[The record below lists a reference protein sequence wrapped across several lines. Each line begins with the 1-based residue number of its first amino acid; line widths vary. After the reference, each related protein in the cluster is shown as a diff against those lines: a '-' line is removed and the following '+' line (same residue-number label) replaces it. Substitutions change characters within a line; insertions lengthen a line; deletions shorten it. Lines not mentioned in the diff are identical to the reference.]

1 MVLEFE
7 VNEYLTLKL
16 EEDKTVIFVN
26 GERFQQC
33 KILILDIPIEE
44 ITSFKRI
51 SSIDEAVERIN
62 RSLEY
67 KKINRKDIPPEI
79 VFWGHCSNLQV
90 WAEHRYDTR
99 LIPSSL
105 AFPLLKKLTDF
116 GDPIATRVF
125 KKEIKKRLESGFPN
139 VVNYLI
145 KEKYVDYLDREEILN
160 VESLKKVNITLILI
174 FINIFIY
181 IFLNL
186 SLPKDYIYFFL
197 INQNIIDKLEI
208 WRVFTSMFIHANLM
222 HLFINM
228 ISLILFGAIIETKKK
243 ISKYKYLFIYFLSGL
258 IGNLSFLTLLPANV
272 FGTGSS
278 GSIFG
283 LFGASII
290 IVISK
295 KRYSSLF
302 LLSLLLFTSLYL
314 SLAPTIVFLPHL
326 FGLFG
331 GFLCGYLFF
340 IYKNNNLLY
349 LSG

>member
-16 EEDKTVIFVN
+16 EEDKTVIYVN

-125 KKEIKKRLESGFPN
+125 KKEIEKRLESGFSN

-228 ISLILFGAIIETKKK
+228 IFLMLFGAIIETKKK
-243 ISKYKYLFIYFLSGL
+243 LLNINIYLY
-258 IGNLSFLTLLPANV
+258 
-272 FGTGSS
+272 
-278 GSIFG
+278 IF
-283 LFGASII
+283 SQD
-290 IVISK
+290 
-295 KRYSSLF
+295 
-302 LLSLLLFTSLYL
+302 
-314 SLAPTIVFLPHL
+314 
-326 FGLFG
+326 
-331 GFLCGYLFF
+331 
-340 IYKNNNLLY
+340 
-349 LSG
+349 